1 MSAAPVL
8 QSSERRLHRA
18 TVTIA
23 APAGSIIFWDFRVLH
38 RGLPNTTIHCHRPM
52 LYCTV
57 ARSWFE
63 DTINEICE
71 EASLFAAKEVKV
83 DTSNQTNKPTK
94 GKGKG
99 KSKGKGKGKCTSHPT
114 IEMSQVSKGC

>member
-1 MSAAPVL
+1 
-8 QSSERRLHRA
+8 
-18 TVTIA
+18 
-23 APAGSIIFWDFRVLH
+23 
-38 RGLPNTTIHCHRPM
+38 M

-94 GKGKG
+94 GNSKG